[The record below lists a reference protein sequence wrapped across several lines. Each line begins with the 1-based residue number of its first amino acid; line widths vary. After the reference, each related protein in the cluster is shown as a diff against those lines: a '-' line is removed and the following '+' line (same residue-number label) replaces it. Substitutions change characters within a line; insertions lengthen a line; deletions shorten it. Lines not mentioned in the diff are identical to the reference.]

1 MTAIQSALT
10 GMQNAETQLDTSANQ
25 IANLPFP
32 AIPANSSAPQPQD
45 NVSLSTAAVNLLQA
59 RDDFA
64 ANAKVAKVA
73 DEVQQS
79 TLSILA

>member
-1 MTAIQSALT
+1 MTAIQSALS
-10 GMQNAETQLDTSANQ
+10 GMQSAESQLDTSASQ

-32 AIPANSSAPQPQD
+32 AMPGNSSAPPPQD

-79 TLSILA
+79 TMSILA

>member
-10 GMQNAETQLDTSANQ
+10 GMQNAETQLDTCASQ

-32 AIPANSSAPQPQD
+32 AMPSNSSAPQD

-64 ANAKVAKVA
+64 ANAKVAHVA
-73 DEVQQS
+73 DQVQQT